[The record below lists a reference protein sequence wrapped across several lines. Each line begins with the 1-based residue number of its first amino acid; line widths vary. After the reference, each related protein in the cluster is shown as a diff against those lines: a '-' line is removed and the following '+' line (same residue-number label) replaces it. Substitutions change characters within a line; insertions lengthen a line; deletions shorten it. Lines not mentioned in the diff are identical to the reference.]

1 MMIIRKAHK
10 GFTMIEIITVIVI
23 IGIIGSMSA
32 RLLYQGSEMYVGETK
47 RQGFVSESR
56 AAFWRLLRETQGQKS
71 NEDFI
76 QSNVSKVNIKNA
88 KNDSVTFEMLSN
100 NNFNISL
107 DGGNT
112 SNALS
117 NSLSFSSSN
126 GFSFFDKSYNTII
139 PDVDGLSALQC
150 EAIRLKKIDFTFIK
164 AKDTLFLSSHIY
176 PINFRFGKKMSYHN

>member
-1 MMIIRKAHK
+1 MMIVRKAYK

-23 IGIIGSMSA
+23 MGIIGSMSA

-56 AAFWRLLRETQGQKS
+56 AAFWRILRETQGQKS

-76 QSNVSKVNIKNA
+76 QSSASKVNITNA
-88 KNDSVTFEMLSN
+88 KNDYVIFEMLSN

-139 PDVDGLSALQC
+139 PEVDGLSALQC
-150 EAIRLKKIDFTFIK
+150 EAISLQKIDFTFVR
-164 AKDTLFLSSHIY
+164 AKDTLSLSSHIY
-176 PINFRFGKKMSYHN
+176 PINLRFGKKMSYHN